1 MAGQDFVRAVIRV
14 QPALRSHAVVAM
26 RRDRSQPTHQSSNF
40 LPHGEEI
47 EQVRDRKG
55 QEASPQD
62 GRHHVQA
69 STRRD
74 RNRSKRCLRSGG
86 YASLPGEDQEARIS
100 NAQVSCDREREPG
113 LGCEPKAGEHEDRKR
128 KPEELK
134 PIDRDERAQH
144 CVASLKDAEN
154 PEIDEPEKFR
164 AGSILKGTRSQFS
177 AKRGD
182 KKRER
187 SQELQFKKTV
197 HETSHTSRTLTCL
210 KGSPPQ
216 GAPSRLHF

>member
-1 MAGQDFVRAVIRV
+1 
-14 QPALRSHAVVAM
+14 M

-74 RNRSKRCLRSGG
+74 RNGSKRCLRSGG
-86 YASLPGEDQEARIS
+86 YASLPGEDQEARIG
-100 NAQVSCDREREPG
+100 NAQVGCDREREPG
-113 LGCEPKAGEHEDRKR
+113 PGCEPKAGEQEDRKR

-182 KKRER
+182 KKREW

-197 HETSHTSRTLTCL
+197 HETASHTSKKRSARLTSKTFTL
-210 KGSPPQ
+210 S
-216 GAPSRLHF
+216 